1 MAENDGQ
8 EKSEQPSQKKLKEGR
23 EKGQVAKSIEINSL
37 VIFTSGL
44 MLIFLAQ
51 SHIGG
56 NLALLS
62 KKIFSSLDILEIN
75 RDSLKNYF
83 FNSYGFYV
91 ITLGPLFAGLFI
103 AAFVSNIS
111 QVGFKLSLKA
121 LAPKKEKFN
130 PLKGFKRILFSSH
143 SLTEVLKS
151 LLKLFIIGLFTYYVL
166 KDLVLSSTSLSD
178 FSIDEILKFMLSA
191 ASSLLWKIS
200 IVYALIAA
208 ADFIYQ
214 KYKFKKD
221 MMMTKQEV
229 KEENKQS
236 EGDPQIKSRIRKVQ
250 FSMANNRMMQNI
262 PQADVVITNP
272 THYAIALKYD
282 QLKNAAPRVLA
293 KGVDE
298 VALRIKKEAI
308 RCEIPL
314 HEDRE
319 LARALFK
326 SCDVGDEIP
335 SALFKA
341 VAQVLAY
348 VYRLKNIKKKKSI
361 V

>member
-130 PLKGFKRILFSSH
+130 PLKRSEEH
-143 SLTEVLKS
+143 
-151 LLKLFIIGLFTYYVL
+151 
-166 KDLVLSSTSLSD
+166 TS
-178 FSIDEILKFMLSA
+178 E
-191 ASSLLWKIS
+191 
-200 IVYALIAA
+200 
-208 ADFIYQ
+208 
-214 KYKFKKD
+214 
-221 MMMTKQEV
+221 
-229 KEENKQS
+229 
-236 EGDPQIKSRIRKVQ
+236 
-250 FSMANNRMMQNI
+250 
-262 PQADVVITNP
+262 
-272 THYAIALKYD
+272 
-282 QLKNAAPRVLA
+282 
-293 KGVDE
+293 
-298 VALRIKKEAI
+298 
-308 RCEIPL
+308 
-314 HEDRE
+314 
-319 LARALFK
+319 
-326 SCDVGDEIP
+326 
-335 SALFKA
+335 
-341 VAQVLAY
+341 
-348 VYRLKNIKKKKSI
+348 
-361 V
+361 

>member
-1 MAENDGQ
+1 
-8 EKSEQPSQKKLKEGR
+8 
-23 EKGQVAKSIEINSL
+23 
-37 VIFTSGL
+37 
-44 MLIFLAQ
+44 
-51 SHIGG
+51 
-56 NLALLS
+56 
-62 KKIFSSLDILEIN
+62 
-75 RDSLKNYF
+75 NYF

-236 EGDPQIKSRIRKVQ
+236 EGDPQ
-250 FSMANNRMMQNI
+250 
-262 PQADVVITNP
+262 
-272 THYAIALKYD
+272 
-282 QLKNAAPRVLA
+282 
-293 KGVDE
+293 
-298 VALRIKKEAI
+298 
-308 RCEIPL
+308 
-314 HEDRE
+314 
-319 LARALFK
+319 
-326 SCDVGDEIP
+326 
-335 SALFKA
+335 
-341 VAQVLAY
+341 
-348 VYRLKNIKKKKSI
+348 
-361 V
+361 